1 MSWGPATLMIDD
13 WLNDRLSLSSR
24 ISFAHQRKKGKLAQ
38 ESSADWQ
45 VATVIYLLVRL
56 RAPLLVR

>member
-1 MSWGPATLMIDD
+1 MIDD